1 MDYALDQLLYGYFK
15 KEIALDASRLD
26 VISGGKDVTPR
37 RKLSVKYSFGVWLF
51 SGGFRRGSVGSTEP
65 PFEILCTELSNQI
78 L

>member
-1 MDYALDQLLYGYFK
+1 MHWTNYGYFK
-15 KEIALDASRLD
+15 KEIALD

-51 SGGFRRGSVGSTEP
+51 SGGFRKGSVGSTEP